1 MSSTRRTR
9 CGVSAAAIVLLAIAS
24 LQPAAAQ
31 SDSSDT
37 PSIQEKTE
45 GMQRIDGFIP
55 LYWDEGAGK
64 LWMEIG
70 RFDEE
75 ILHYVSLPAGVGS
88 NDIGLDRGQL
98 GPRHVVEF
106 RRVGP
111 RVLMVQPNYEYRAV
125 TSNPLEQKAVDDA
138 FAESVLFGFQVS
150 AESDGRVLVDAT
162 DFVLSDAHGVAESL
176 RRSNQ
181 GTFRLDKARSA
192 LYLDRTRGFPMNTE
206 IEVTLTFAGERPGA
220 WVRSVT
226 PTPSAVTVRQ
236 HHSFVQLPEL
246 GEYQVRAHDPRAGY
260 GGISY
265 LDYAA
270 PLGEPMERRFI
281 SRHRLEKQDPDAEVS
296 DPVEPIVYY
305 LDPGTPEPVRSALLE
320 GAAWWNQAFE
330 AAGYRDAFR
339 VRMLPDDADPMDLR
353 YNVIQWIHRSTRGW
367 SYGSSVSDPRTGEI
381 LKGHVSLGS
390 LRVRQ
395 DYLIAEG
402 LLSPYVQGDEQSAE
416 VEAMALAR
424 IRQLSAHEVG
434 HTLGLSHNYI
444 SSAQGRASVMD
455 YPHPLVGLDEGGEID
470 LSDAYDTGIGA
481 WDKVTITYGYQDFPQ
496 GTDEARALDA
506 IIAEARSEG
515 ITFITDQ
522 DARPAGSAHPQVHL
536 WDNGTD
542 AAAELDRMMEVRRVA
557 LDRFGEEAIR
567 SGMPMATM
575 EEALVPLYLHH
586 RYQVE
591 AAIKVVGGLEYTYAL
606 RGDGQRPLR
615 PVPSETQARALASV
629 IATLDPEALAVP
641 EAVLSSLPPR
651 PAGFSPHRELFPRYT
666 GLVFDAVTPS
676 VVASGTVLGFLLHPE
691 RAARL
696 VQQHARDEDQMG
708 LTQVFHELF
717 QRFEAEPASGYHA
730 EINRATQGV
739 IVAAVMGLAT
749 GASMPQV
756 RAEANLALYGLYEAL
771 MGRMEQASSAD
782 RAHYLMIVEEI
793 ARMKDRPLEPR
804 PAPGYP
810 DAPPGSPIGSEA
822 MDWTTLSCSF
832 TPLTW
837 W

>member
-1 MSSTRRTR
+1 MSSKRRAR
-9 CGVSAAAIVLLAIAS
+9 CGVSAAAIVLLSIAS
-24 LQPAAAQ
+24 THPVAGQA
-31 SDSSDT
+31 DSST
-37 PSIQEKTE
+37 PPSIQDKTE

-55 LYWDEGAGK
+55 LYWDYGTGK
-64 LWMEIG
+64 LWMEIA

-75 ILHYVSLPAGVGS
+75 LLHYVSLPAGVGS
-88 NDIGLDRGQL
+88 NDIGLDRGEL
-98 GPRHVVEF
+98 GPRHIVEF

-111 RVLMVQPNYEYRAV
+111 RVLMVEPNYDYRAV
-125 TSNPLEQKAVDDA
+125 TSNPLERKAVDDA
-138 FAESVLFGFQVS
+138 FAESVLFGFQVA
-150 AESDGRVLVDAT
+150 AETDGRVLVDAT

-206 IEVTLTFAGERPGA
+206 IEVTLTFTGERPGA

-246 GEYQVRAHDPRAGY
+246 GEFQLRAHDPRAGY
-260 GGISY
+260 GGIGY
-265 LDYAA
+265 LDYAV

-281 SRHRLEKQDPDAEVS
+281 SRHRLEKQDPEAEMS

-320 GAAWWNQAFE
+320 GASWWNQAFE
-330 AAGYRDAFR
+330 AAGYRDAFQ

-402 LLSPYVQGDEQSAE
+402 LLSPYVQGDEQAAE

-455 YPHPLVGLDEGGEID
+455 YPHPLVQLDEEGDID

-481 WDKVTITYGYQDFPQ
+481 WDKVTIAYGYQDFPQ
-496 GTDEARALDA
+496 GTDEALALDA
-506 IIAEARSEG
+506 IIADARSEG

-536 WDNGTD
+536 WDNGSD
-542 AAAELDRMMEVRRVA
+542 ASAELDRMMAVRRVA

-606 RGDGQRPLR
+606 RGDGQRPLQ
-615 PVPSETQARALASV
+615 PVSPEAQSRALASV
-629 IATLDPEALAVP
+629 IATLDPEALAIP
-641 EAVLSSLPPR
+641 ESVLSSLPPR
-651 PAGFSPHRELFPRYT
+651 PAGFGPHRELFPRYT
-666 GLVFDAVTPS
+666 GLVFDAITPS
-676 VVASGTVLGFLLHPE
+676 VVASSTVLGFLLHPE

-696 VQQHARDEDQMG
+696 VQQHARDEEQLG

-717 QRFEAEPASGYHA
+717 QLFESEPESGYHA

-749 GASMPQV
+749 GAEMPQV
-756 RAEANLALYGLYEAL
+756 RAEANLALSGLSEAL
-771 MGRMEQASSAD
+771 TGRLEQASGAD
-782 RAHYLMIVEEI
+782 RAHYLMVVEEI
-793 ARMKDRPLEPR
+793 ERWKDRPREPR
-804 PAPGYP
+804 SAPGYP

-822 MDWTTLSCSF
+822 MDWATLSCSF

-837 W
+837 R